1 MNDSTAVKAERMGKG
16 RLAALGAALIA
27 EMPSPSEALV
37 RARTASI
44 PWAHILLALVIT
56 RLAWLAI
63 AAHGDQSY
71 LHAMAQF
78 DGSWFKGIMT
88 RGYDVEARGMSD
100 GDAANWA
107 FFPLYPALLWLVTLG
122 GQLDPELMGVLL
134 SNVLLAAALGLGCR
148 YLAITRPDASPLLF
162 VWLVASMPYS
172 FYFSALY
179 SESLFWLLC
188 LASLIDWRC
197 QRTGRVMLWTLLL
210 SMTRATGVFWVI
222 AMGIELLARLRL
234 AAFAELWRRPDWLLI
249 GVMGPLGLFLFMA
262 VLYHQTGDALAFSHV
277 QISWGREMGNPI
289 VNLVQGLGY
298 WFTAPETLRP
308 AWQASMALI
317 GIALIGW
324 LGLQRRWLEM
334 GLAAF
339 TLFIPLATGLD
350 AIPRYL
356 IGMPVFVLALLDLLT
371 RLPSRLAWGLVALGA
386 LFNLWLV
393 ENWYDAA
400 FWLV

>member
-1 MNDSTAVKAERMGKG
+1 MNDSVTAGPRSMLGERLKT
-16 RLAALGAALIA
+16 LAA
-27 EMPSPSEALV
+27 ETPPPFEALARVQAV
-37 RARTASI
+37 RI
-44 PWAHILLALVIT
+44 PWGHILLALLVT
-56 RLAWLAI
+56 RAVWLAI
-63 AAHGDQSY
+63 ALWGDHSY

-134 SNVLLAAALGLGCR
+134 SNALLAVALGLGCR
-148 YLAITRPDASPLLF
+148 YLAITRPGAPLLLF
-162 VWLVASMPYS
+162 VWLAASMPYS

-222 AMGIELLARLRL
+222 AMGIELVARLRL
-234 AAFAELWRRPDWLLI
+234 RAFAELWRRPDWLLI
-249 GVMGPLGLFLFMA
+249 GVVGPLGLFLFMA
-262 VLYHQTGDALAFSHV
+262 LLYHRTGDALAFSHV
-277 QISWGREMGNPI
+277 QISWGREMGNPLT
-289 VNLVQGLGY
+289 NLIEGLSY
-298 WFTAPETLRP
+298 WQSAPETLRP
-308 AWQASMALI
+308 AWQASMALV
-317 GIALIGW
+317 GVGLIGW
-324 LGLQRRWLEM
+324 LGVQRRWLEM
-334 GLAAF
+334 GLAGF
-339 TLFIPLATGLD
+339 TLFVPLATGLD
-350 AIPRYL
+350 AIPRYM
-356 IGMPVFVLALLDLLT
+356 IGMPVFVLALHDLLT
-371 RLPSRLAWGLVALGA
+371 RLPRTLAWGLVMLGA
-386 LFNLWLV
+386 LANLWLV
-393 ENWYDAA
+393 ENWYDTV